1 MAISVQD
8 VKDLRE
14 RTSAGIADCKKA
26 LEACDGDMEKAIDW
40 LREKGIAKSASKAS
54 RIAAEGLANITING
68 NEAVILEINSET
80 DFSAKTDK
88 FKDMVK
94 VVANAILANKPATV
108 EEALELVVDG
118 QKVSEVIAAVSFA
131 TGEKMTLRRFEVVT
145 KTDAQV
151 FGQYVH
157 HDGKT
162 AALAVLD
169 GDKEDV
175 AKSIAMQIA
184 SMKPQYVSREA
195 MPQEVV
201 DRETAVQKTIMAE
214 DPKMAGKP
222 EQALA
227 KILEGKVSKALQ
239 DYTLNDQLYILDG
252 KTKVSQ
258 VLKNAG
264 MSAVSFVLIVVGE
277 GIEKKKD
284 DWVAEVAA
292 SMANVK

>member
-26 LEACDGDMEKAIDW
+26 LEACDGNMEKAIDW

-54 RIAAEGLANITING
+54 RIAAEGLANITVNG

-118 QKVSEVIAAVSFA
+118 QKISEVIAAVSFA
-131 TGEKMTLRRFEVVT
+131 TGEKMTLRRFNVVT
-145 KTDAQV
+145 KTDDQV

-162 AALAVLD
+162 AAIVTLN
-169 GDKEDV
+169 GSKEDV
-175 AKSIAMQIA
+175 AKSVAMQVA
-184 SMKPQYVSREA
+184 SMKPQYVSRDK
-195 MPQEVV
+195 MPEEIVAHETEVQ
-201 DRETAVQKTIMAE
+201 TTIAKA
-214 DPKMAGKP
+214 DPKLASKP

-227 KILEGKVSKALQ
+227 KIIEGKVSKALQ
-239 DYTLNDQLYILDG
+239 DLCLNDQLYILDG

-258 VLKNAG
+258 VLKDAG
-264 MSAVSFVLIVVGE
+264 MSADSFVLIVVGE

-284 DWVAEVAA
+284 NWVAEVAA